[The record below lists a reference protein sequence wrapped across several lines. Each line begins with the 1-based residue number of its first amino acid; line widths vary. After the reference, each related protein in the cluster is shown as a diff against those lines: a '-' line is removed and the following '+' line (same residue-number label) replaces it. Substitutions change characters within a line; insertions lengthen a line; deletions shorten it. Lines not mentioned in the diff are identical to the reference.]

1 LVNRERI
8 DATVSLKDTNNDIAL
23 LKLSQPPASR
33 QNIIVLGDSSSG
45 KTGDG
50 IFTNASKTSYG

>member
-1 LVNRERI
+1 LVNGERI
-8 DATVSLKDTNNDIAL
+8 DANVSLKDTNSDIAV
-23 LKLSQPPASR
+23 LKLSQLPTSR

-50 IFTNASKTSYG
+50 IFTNSSKTSYD